1 MLSHMEVTSDYFR
14 LAYSHRVGQRCGTAP
29 QLRDNTCGSTVG
41 RALRWDRV
49 CAAGHDRNDAR
60 HNRPSRAINH
70 THNGQEVFM
79 SMYSIEYDKDTGFTT
94 NKYMY
99 STRASAMQSWDTFVE
114 FAVLGDSLRLLNE
127 GGETISE
134 VTPLD

>member
-1 MLSHMEVTSDYFR
+1 
-14 LAYSHRVGQRCGTAP
+14 
-29 QLRDNTCGSTVG
+29 
-41 RALRWDRV
+41 
-49 CAAGHDRNDAR
+49 
-60 HNRPSRAINH
+60 
-70 THNGQEVFM
+70 M
-79 SMYSIEYDKDTGFTT
+79 SMYSIEYDRDTGFTT